1 MWPFAVSV
9 NPLTVKIPKSKFR
22 DQWENIEK
30 LDKIRKYCL
39 NSIDVKGNKARER
52 DRERTCGWRILAPE
66 TVPPI
71 GISGFGIDGSYTH
84 TFAFVFLFLLQFL
97 WSLFAFLQFL
107 WGSHVEA
114 EIFSTDRLM
123 GKFVPMYFCNK
134 EISLYLKRKIKQIF
148 PENGLT
154 RESEGK

>member
-52 DRERTCGWRILAPE
+52 DRERTCG
-66 TVPPI
+66 
-71 GISGFGIDGSYTH
+71 
-84 TFAFVFLFLLQFL
+84 
-97 WSLFAFLQFL
+97 
-107 WGSHVEA
+107 
-114 EIFSTDRLM
+114 
-123 GKFVPMYFCNK
+123 
-134 EISLYLKRKIKQIF
+134 
-148 PENGLT
+148 
-154 RESEGK
+154 